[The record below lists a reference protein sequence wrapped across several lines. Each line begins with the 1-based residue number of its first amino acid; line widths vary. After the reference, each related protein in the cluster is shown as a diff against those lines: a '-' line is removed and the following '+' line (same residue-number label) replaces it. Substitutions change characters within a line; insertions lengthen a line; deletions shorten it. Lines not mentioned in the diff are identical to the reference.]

1 MRFLLLA
8 MCLATTACEKTAEFK
23 QLSRSVSTAHR
34 ELAATLGVPVD
45 IHVKAG
51 DLESPRAVTITLSR
65 MPAGLTPE
73 QIERNAN
80 IVMRKAVP
88 KIETVEVRLPQ

>member
-34 ELAATLGVPVD
+34 ELAATQGVPVD
-45 IHVKAG
+45 IHVK
-51 DLESPRAVTITLSR
+51 
-65 MPAGLTPE
+65 AGLTPE